1 MEIESIEVTQI
12 KLTKLKALDPIQVT
26 LDDIE
31 KGKGRIIITC
41 YGSAWT
47 SYWGGMSDRTIS
59 EFFCDC
65 DEHYLANNLSSIKS
79 TKMNMVS
86 IGLRICRKKPTLNIL
101 IYAE

>member
-79 TKMNMVS
+79 TITDFNAISTAINESVEK
-86 IGLRICRKKPTLNIL
+86 
-101 IYAE
+101 E